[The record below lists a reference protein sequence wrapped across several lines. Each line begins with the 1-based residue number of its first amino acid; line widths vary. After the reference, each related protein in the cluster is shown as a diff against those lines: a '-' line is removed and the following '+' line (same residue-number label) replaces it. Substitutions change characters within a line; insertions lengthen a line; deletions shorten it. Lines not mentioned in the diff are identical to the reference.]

1 MDALN
6 LDPKALS
13 IKQLHAS
20 EFPEPADVYV
30 CDKCGR
36 DITSHLRRGR
46 AHVRQPL
53 GPSWYV
59 CACGQSY
66 PSGAAEWDDLSDW
79 ERRRWSA
86 GVGLAVIV
94 LLLLAVLSVLVYSAI
109 VIRSTALVALSVVAF
124 VCLIS
129 LFPLFIAIL
138 AVPFQIAASLWRTR
152 IVGASERNRSS
163 K

>member
-6 LDPKALS
+6 LDPKALA

-36 DITSHLRRGR
+36 DITSHLHRGR

-53 GPSWYV
+53 GPSQYV

-66 PSGAAEWDDLSDW
+66 ASGAAEWDDLSDW

-86 GVGLAVIV
+86 DVGLAVMVSV
-94 LLLLAVLSVLVYSAI
+94 LLAGLSVLVRSAI
-109 VIRSTALVALSVVAF
+109 VIRSTALVALSVVAL

-138 AVPFQIAASLWRTR
+138 AVPFQIAASL
-152 IVGASERNRSS
+152 
-163 K
+163 

>member
-36 DITSHLRRGR
+36 DITSHLHRGR

-53 GPSWYV
+53 GPSRYV

-66 PSGAAEWDDLSDW
+66 PSGAAEWDDLNDW
-79 ERRRWSA
+79 ERRRWLA
-86 GVGLAVIV
+86 DVGLAVMVLV
-94 LLLLAVLSVLVYSAI
+94 LLAILSVLVHSAI
-109 VIRSTALVALSVVAF
+109 VTRGTVLVALSLVAF

-129 LFPLFIAIL
+129 PFPLFIAVL
-138 AVPFQIAASLWRTR
+138 AVPFQIVASLWRTR
-152 IVGASERNRSS
+152 TVRASQRNRPS